1 VGRARNTRGA
11 TEGRWTF
18 NLAPRSCC
26 SGFSSSRSTFDLPGN
41 LKRAEELDQLLAQPG
56 VWDDPRRAGA
66 LAREASENRELI
78 KTWEQLEKRA
88 RDLIE
93 LDQLASGDPEL
104 ARQVAEE
111 EAKLAAELRSR
122 ELDLLFTDP
131 YANHNAVLTI
141 SVGQGGV
148 EAQDWVE
155 MLMRMYMKWAER
167 HRFEVE
173 VIDQSPGEEAGLKS
187 VTFIVRGPRAYGLL
201 RSEHG
206 VHRLVRISPFDQ
218 NHRRHTSF
226 ALVEVMPELESTD
239 EDAVVISPQDLRID
253 TYRSTGAGGQ
263 HVNKTD
269 SAVRIT
275 HLPTG
280 IVVTCQNE
288 RSQMKNRETAMKV
301 LKARLFQRQQQEA
314 AATLDQIR
322 GQVMPA
328 EFGSQIRNY
337 VLQPYTLVKDV
348 RTGLEV
354 GNAQA
359 VLDGDID
366 PFIEAWLRWRL
377 SQGRNGSAS

>member
-1 VGRARNTRGA
+1 M
-11 TEGRWTF
+11 
-18 NLAPRSCC
+18 
-26 SGFSSSRSTFDLPGN
+26 
-41 LKRAEELDQLLAQPG
+41 
-56 VWDDPRRAGA
+56 
-66 LAREASENRELI
+66 ARESFENRELGA
-78 KTWEQLEKRA
+78 TWEKLERRA
-88 RDLIE
+88 RDVVE
-93 LDQLASGDPEL
+93 LEELGQDDPEL
-104 ARQVAEE
+104 REQVNKELRAV
-111 EAKLAAELRSR
+111 AAELRQR

-131 YANHNAVLTI
+131 YAGHNAVLTL

-155 MLMRMYMKWAER
+155 MLMRMYLKWAEH
-167 HRFEVE
+167 HRFETE
-173 VIDQSPGEEAGLKS
+173 VLDTSQGEEAGLKS
-187 VTFIVRGPRAYGLL
+187 ATFIVRGPRAYGLL

-226 ALVEVMPELESTD
+226 ALVEVMPELESSD
-239 EDAVVISPQDLRID
+239 ESAVVINPQDLRID

-269 SAVRIT
+269 SAIRIT

-288 RSQMKNRETAMKV
+288 RSQMKNREMAMKV

-314 AATLDQIR
+314 AEKMDQIR

-348 RTGLEV
+348 RTGMEV

-359 VLDGDID
+359 VLDGEID

-377 SQGRNGSAS
+377 GQNGARD

>member
-1 VGRARNTRGA
+1 M
-11 TEGRWTF
+11 
-18 NLAPRSCC
+18 
-26 SGFSSSRSTFDLPGN
+26 
-41 LKRAEELDQLLAQPG
+41 
-56 VWDDPRRAGA
+56 
-66 LAREASENRELI
+66 AREAADHRQLI
-78 KTWEQLEKRA
+78 ASWDRLEKRA

-93 LDQLASGDPEL
+93 LDQLADGDSEL
-104 ARQVAEE
+104 EKQLAEE
-111 EAKLAAELRSR
+111 QAAIARELRSR

-131 YANHNAVLTI
+131 YANHNAVITI

-155 MLMRMYMKWAER
+155 MLMRMYLKWAER
-167 HRFEVE
+167 KRFETE
-173 VIDQSPGEEAGLKS
+173 ILDTSPGEEAGLKS
-187 VTFIVRGPRAYGLL
+187 ATFIVRGPRAYGLL

-226 ALVEVMPELESTD
+226 ALVEVMPELESSD
-239 EDAVVISPQDLRID
+239 EAAVVINAQDLRID

-269 SAVRIT
+269 SAIRIT

-288 RSQMKNRETAMKV
+288 RSQMKNREMAMKV
-301 LKARLFQRQQQEA
+301 LKSRLFQRQQQEA
-314 AATLDQIR
+314 AAQLDQIR
-322 GQVMPA
+322 GQILPA

-348 RTGLEV
+348 RTGMEV

-359 VLDGDID
+359 VLDGDLD

-377 SQGRNGSAS
+377 SQNPPDASNGKQSR

>member
-1 VGRARNTRGA
+1 MV
-11 TEGRWTF
+11 
-18 NLAPRSCC
+18 
-26 SGFSSSRSTFDLPGN
+26 
-41 LKRAEELDQLLAQPG
+41 QPG
-56 VWDDPRRAGA
+56 VWDDPARAGQM
-66 LAREASENRELI
+66 AREAAELRQLI
-78 KTWEQLEKRA
+78 AGWDRLEKRA

-93 LDQLASGDPEL
+93 LDQLAAGDPDL
-104 ARQVAEE
+104 QRQVEE
-111 EAKLAAELRSR
+111 EKAAIEAELRSR

-131 YANHNAVLTI
+131 YANPNAVVTI

-155 MLMRMYMKWAER
+155 MLMRMYLKWAER

-173 VIDQSPGEEAGLKS
+173 VIDQSPGEEAGFKS

-226 ALVEVMPELESTD
+226 ALVEVMPELESAD
-239 EDAVVISPQDLRID
+239 EGAVVINPQDLRID

-269 SAVRIT
+269 SAIRIT

-288 RSQMKNRETAMKV
+288 RSQMKNREMAMKV
-301 LKARLFQRQQQEA
+301 LKSRLFQRQQQEA
-314 AATLDQIR
+314 AAQLDQIR
-322 GQVMPA
+322 GQILPA

-348 RTGLEV
+348 RTGMEV

-359 VLDGDID
+359 VLDGDLD

-377 SQGRNGSAS
+377 SQNPPVASNSKQPR

>member
-1 VGRARNTRGA
+1 MV
-11 TEGRWTF
+11 
-18 NLAPRSCC
+18 
-26 SGFSSSRSTFDLPGN
+26 
-41 LKRAEELDQLLAQPG
+41 QPG
-56 VWDDPRRAGA
+56 VWDDPARAGQM
-66 LAREASENRELI
+66 AREAAENRQLVAS
-78 KTWEQLEKRA
+78 WDRLEKRA

-93 LDQLASGDPEL
+93 LAELGHGDPEL
-104 ARQVAEE
+104 ELQLDEE
-111 EAKLAAELRSR
+111 RAAISNDLRAR

-131 YANHNAVLTI
+131 FANHNAVVTL

-155 MLMRMYMKWAER
+155 MLMRMYLKWAER
-167 HRFEVE
+167 KGFETE
-173 VIDQSPGEEAGLKS
+173 IIDTSPGEEAGLKS

-226 ALVEVMPELESTD
+226 ALVEVMPELESSD
-239 EDAVVISPQDLRID
+239 ESAVVLNQQDLRID

-288 RSQMKNRETAMKV
+288 RSQMKNREMAMKV

-314 AATLDQIR
+314 AAQLDQIR
-322 GQVMPA
+322 GQIMPA

-366 PFIEAWLRWRL
+366 PFIESWLRWRL
-377 SQGRNGSAS
+377 SQNAPVASNSKQPR

>member
-1 VGRARNTRGA
+1 M
-11 TEGRWTF
+11 
-18 NLAPRSCC
+18 
-26 SGFSSSRSTFDLPGN
+26 
-41 LKRAEELDQLLAQPG
+41 
-56 VWDDPRRAGA
+56 
-66 LAREASENRELI
+66 ARESAENR
-78 KTWEQLEKRA
+78 QLVQGWDKLERRA

-93 LDQLASGDPEL
+93 LDDLASNDPEL
-104 ARQVAEE
+104 QKQVDKERAEITS
-111 EAKLAAELRSR
+111 ELRAR

-131 YANHNAVLTI
+131 YANHNAVITL

-155 MLMRMYMKWAER
+155 MLMRMYLKWAER
-167 HRFEVE
+167 KRFETE
-173 VIDQSPGEEAGLKS
+173 ILDTSPGEEAGLKS
-187 VTFIVRGPRAYGLL
+187 ATFIIRGPRAYGLL

-226 ALVEVMPELESTD
+226 ALVEVMPELEGSD
-239 EDAVVISPQDLRID
+239 EDAVVINSQDLRID

-269 SAVRIT
+269 SAIRIT

-288 RSQMKNRETAMKV
+288 RSQMKNREMAMKV

-314 AATLDQIR
+314 AAKMDQIR
-322 GQVMPA
+322 GQVLPA

-354 GNAQA
+354 GNAQS

-377 SQGRNGSAS
+377 SQNGAGA

>member
-1 VGRARNTRGA
+1 M
-11 TEGRWTF
+11 
-18 NLAPRSCC
+18 
-26 SGFSSSRSTFDLPGN
+26 
-41 LKRAEELDQLLAQPG
+41 
-56 VWDDPRRAGA
+56 
-66 LAREASENRELI
+66 AREAADNRALI
-78 KTWEQLEKRA
+78 ATWDRMERRA
-88 RDLIE
+88 RDLVE
-93 LDQLASGDPEL
+93 LDQLAHGDPEL
-104 ARQVAEE
+104 EKQLDEE
-111 EAKLAAELRSR
+111 RASLGREVRAH

-131 YANHNAVLTI
+131 YANHNAVITI

-155 MLMRMYMKWAER
+155 MLMRMYIKWAER

-187 VTFIVRGPRAYGLL
+187 VTFIVRGPRAYGLM

-239 EDAVVISPQDLRID
+239 ESAVVINPQDLRID

-269 SAVRIT
+269 SAIRIT

-314 AATLDQIR
+314 AEHLDQIR

-354 GNAQA
+354 GNAQS

-366 PFIEAWLRWRL
+366 PFIEAWLRSRL
-377 SQGRNGSAS
+377 SSSNGAGNGSRS

>member
-1 VGRARNTRGA
+1 
-11 TEGRWTF
+11 
-18 NLAPRSCC
+18 
-26 SGFSSSRSTFDLPGN
+26 
-41 LKRAEELDQLLAQPG
+41 
-56 VWDDPRRAGA
+56 VWDDPAHAGQM
-66 LAREASENRELI
+66 AREAAELRQLVGS
-78 KTWEQLEKRA
+78 WDRLEKRA

-93 LDQLASGDPEL
+93 LDEL
-104 ARQVAEE
+104 ARGDPDLERQLDEE
-111 EAKLAAELRSR
+111 RAAISNDLRAR

-131 YANHNAVLTI
+131 FANHNAVITL

-155 MLMRMYMKWAER
+155 MLMRMYLKWAER
-167 HRFEVE
+167 KRFETE
-173 VIDQSPGEEAGLKS
+173 IIDTSPGEEAGLKS
-187 VTFIVRGPRAYGLL
+187 ATFIVRGPRAYGLL

-226 ALVEVMPELESTD
+226 ALVEVMPELESSD
-239 EDAVVISPQDLRID
+239 ESAVVINQQDLRID

-288 RSQMKNRETAMKV
+288 RSQMKNREMAMKV

-314 AATLDQIR
+314 AAQLDQIR

-354 GNAQA
+354 GNAQS
-359 VLDGDID
+359 VLDGDVD
-366 PFIEAWLRWRL
+366 PFIESWLRWRL
-377 SQGRNGSAS
+377 GQN

>member
-1 VGRARNTRGA
+1 V
-11 TEGRWTF
+11 
-18 NLAPRSCC
+18 
-26 SGFSSSRSTFDLPGN
+26 
-41 LKRAEELDQLLAQPG
+41 QPG
-56 VWDDPRRAGA
+56 VWDEPARAGQM
-66 LAREASENRELI
+66 ARESAELRQQVGS
-78 KTWEQLEKRA
+78 WDRLEKRA

-93 LDQLASGDPEL
+93 LDEL
-104 ARQVAEE
+104 ARGDSDLERQLDEE
-111 EAKLAAELRSR
+111 RAAISNDLRGR

-131 YANHNAVLTI
+131 FASHNAVVTL

-155 MLMRMYMKWAER
+155 MLMRMYLKWAER
-167 HRFEVE
+167 KGFETE
-173 VIDQSPGEEAGLKS
+173 VIDTSPGEEAGLKS
-187 VTFIVRGPRAYGLL
+187 ATFIVRGQRAYGLL

-226 ALVEVMPELESTD
+226 ALVEVMPELESSD
-239 EDAVVISPQDLRID
+239 ESAVVINPQDLRID

-269 SAVRIT
+269 SAIRIT

-288 RSQMKNRETAMKV
+288 RSQMKNREMAMKV

-314 AATLDQIR
+314 AAQLDQIR
-322 GQVMPA
+322 GQILPA

-377 SQGRNGSAS
+377 GQNTAVASNSKQSR

>member
-1 VGRARNTRGA
+1 M
-11 TEGRWTF
+11 
-18 NLAPRSCC
+18 
-26 SGFSSSRSTFDLPGN
+26 
-41 LKRAEELDQLLAQPG
+41 
-56 VWDDPRRAGA
+56 
-66 LAREASENRELI
+66 ARESAELRQQVGS
-78 KTWEQLEKRA
+78 WDRLEKRA

-93 LDQLASGDPEL
+93 LDEL
-104 ARQVAEE
+104 ARGEPDLERQLDEE
-111 EAKLAAELRSR
+111 RAAISDDLRSR

-131 YANHNAVLTI
+131 FANHNAVVTL

-155 MLMRMYMKWAER
+155 MLMRMYVKWAER
-167 HRFEVE
+167 KGFETE
-173 VIDQSPGEEAGLKS
+173 IIDTSPGEEAGLKS
-187 VTFIVRGPRAYGLL
+187 ATFIARGPRAYGLL

-226 ALVEVMPELESTD
+226 ALVEVMPELESSD
-239 EDAVVISPQDLRID
+239 ESAVAINPQDLRID

-269 SAVRIT
+269 SAIRIT

-288 RSQMKNRETAMKV
+288 RSQMKNREMAMKV

-314 AATLDQIR
+314 AAQLDQIR
-322 GQVMPA
+322 GQLLPA

-366 PFIEAWLRWRL
+366 PFIESWLRWRL
-377 SQGRNGSAS
+377 SQNGAAASNSR

>member
-1 VGRARNTRGA
+1 M
-11 TEGRWTF
+11 
-18 NLAPRSCC
+18 
-26 SGFSSSRSTFDLPGN
+26 
-41 LKRAEELDQLLAQPG
+41 
-56 VWDDPRRAGA
+56 
-66 LAREASENRELI
+66 AREGADYRATI
-78 KTWEQLEKRA
+78 ATWDRLEKRA
-88 RDLIE
+88 RDLVE
-93 LDQLASGDPEL
+93 LDQLAEGDADLE
-104 ARQVAEE
+104 RQIAEE
-111 EAKLAAELRSR
+111 RASIERELRAH

-131 YANHNAVLTI
+131 YASHNAVVTI
-141 SVGQGGV
+141 SVGQGGI

-155 MLMRMYMKWAER
+155 MLMRMYLKWAER
-167 HRFEVE
+167 RSFETE
-173 VIDQSPGEEAGLKS
+173 VIDESRGEEAGLKS
-187 VTFIVRGPRAYGLL
+187 VTFIVHGPRAYGLM

-226 ALVEVMPELESTD
+226 ALVEVMPELED
-239 EDAVVISPQDLRID
+239 ADANAVVINPQDIRID

-288 RSQMKNRETAMKV
+288 RSQMKNREMAMKV

-314 AATLDQIR
+314 AEHLDQIR

-354 GNAQA
+354 GNTQA
-359 VLDGDID
+359 VLDGEID

-377 SQGRNGSAS
+377 SQAGAVAQAS

>member
-1 VGRARNTRGA
+1 M
-11 TEGRWTF
+11 
-18 NLAPRSCC
+18 
-26 SGFSSSRSTFDLPGN
+26 
-41 LKRAEELDQLLAQPG
+41 
-56 VWDDPRRAGA
+56 
-66 LAREASENRELI
+66 ARELADIRALI
-78 KTWEQLEKRA
+78 ATWDRLEKRA

-93 LDQLASGDPEL
+93 LDQLAAGDPEL
-104 ARQVAEE
+104 QEQVAEE
-111 EAKLAAELRSR
+111 KAAVEKELRSR

-131 YANHNAVLTI
+131 YAKNNAVITI
-141 SVGQGGV
+141 SVGQGGI

-155 MLMRMYMKWAER
+155 MLMRMYLKWAER
-167 HRFEVE
+167 RKFEVE
-173 VIDQSPGEEAGLKS
+173 VLETSPGEEAGLKS
-187 VTFIVRGPRAYGLL
+187 ATFIVRGPRGYGLL

-226 ALVEVMPELESTD
+226 ALVEVMPELERGD
-239 EDAVVISPQDLRID
+239 EDAVVINPGDLRID

-269 SAVRIT
+269 SAIRIT

-288 RSQMKNRETAMKV
+288 RSQMKNREMAMKV

-314 AATLDQIR
+314 AEQMDQIR
-322 GQVMPA
+322 GQILPA

-348 RTGLEV
+348 RTGLEI

-359 VLDGDID
+359 VLDGELD

-377 SQGRNGSAS
+377 SRNGEAA

>member
-1 VGRARNTRGA
+1 MGKELRA
-11 TEGRWTF
+11 
-18 NLAPRSCC
+18 
-26 SGFSSSRSTFDLPGN
+26 
-41 LKRAEELDQLLAQPG
+41 
-56 VWDDPRRAGA
+56 V
-66 LAREASENRELI
+66 ASEL
-78 KTWEQLEKRA
+78 Q
-88 RDLIE
+88 
-93 LDQLASGDPEL
+93 Q
-104 ARQVAEE
+104 
-111 EAKLAAELRSR
+111 R

-131 YANHNAVLTI
+131 YASHNAVMTL

-155 MLMRMYMKWAER
+155 MLMRMYLKWAER
-167 HRFEVE
+167 HKLDTEVL
-173 VIDQSPGEEAGLKS
+173 DTSPGEEAGLKS
-187 VTFIVRGPRAYGLL
+187 ATFIVRGPRAYGLL

-226 ALVEVMPELESTD
+226 ALVEVMPELESSD
-239 EDAVVISPQDLRID
+239 ESAVVINPQDLRID

-269 SAVRIT
+269 SAIRIT

-288 RSQMKNRETAMKV
+288 RSQIKNREMAMKV

-314 AATLDQIR
+314 AEQLDQIR

-348 RTGLEV
+348 RTGMEV

-359 VLDGDID
+359 VLDGEID

-377 SQGRNGSAS
+377 DQNGARD

>member
-1 VGRARNTRGA
+1 
-11 TEGRWTF
+11 
-18 NLAPRSCC
+18 
-26 SGFSSSRSTFDLPGN
+26 
-41 LKRAEELDQLLAQPG
+41 
-56 VWDDPRRAGA
+56 VWDDPAHAGQM
-66 LAREASENRELI
+66 AREAAELRQLVGS
-78 KTWEQLEKRA
+78 WDRLEKRA

-93 LDQLASGDPEL
+93 LDEL
-104 ARQVAEE
+104 ARGDLDLERQLDEE
-111 EAKLAAELRSR
+111 RAAISIDLRAR

-131 YANHNAVLTI
+131 FANHNAVITL

-155 MLMRMYMKWAER
+155 MLMRMYLKWAER
-167 HRFEVE
+167 KHFETE
-173 VIDQSPGEEAGLKS
+173 IIDTSPGEEAGLKS
-187 VTFIVRGPRAYGLL
+187 ATFIVRGPRAYGLL

-226 ALVEVMPELESTD
+226 ALVEVMPELESSD
-239 EDAVVISPQDLRID
+239 ESAVLINPQDLRID

-288 RSQMKNRETAMKV
+288 RSQMKNREMAMKV

-314 AATLDQIR
+314 AAQLDQIR

-354 GNAQA
+354 GNAQS

-366 PFIEAWLRWRL
+366 PFIESWLRWRL
-377 SQGRNGSAS
+377 GQNQTVASNSKQAR

>member
-1 VGRARNTRGA
+1 MV
-11 TEGRWTF
+11 
-18 NLAPRSCC
+18 
-26 SGFSSSRSTFDLPGN
+26 
-41 LKRAEELDQLLAQPG
+41 QPG
-56 VWDDPRRAGA
+56 VWDDPARAGQM
-66 LAREASENRELI
+66 AREAAELR
-78 KTWEQLEKRA
+78 QLVAGWDRLERRA

-93 LDQLASGDPEL
+93 LDQLADGDPEL
-104 ARQVAEE
+104 EKQLAEE
-111 EAKLAAELRSR
+111 KAAIANELRSR

-131 YANHNAVLTI
+131 YANHNAVITL

-155 MLMRMYMKWAER
+155 MLMRMYLKWAER
-167 HRFEVE
+167 KGFETE
-173 VIDQSPGEEAGLKS
+173 ILETSPGEEAGLKS
-187 VTFIVRGPRAYGLL
+187 ATFIVRGARAYGLL

-206 VHRLVRISPFDQ
+206 VHRLVGISPFDQ

-226 ALVEVMPELESTD
+226 ALVEVMPELESSD
-239 EDAVVISPQDLRID
+239 ESAVVINPQDLRID

-288 RSQMKNRETAMKV
+288 RSQMKNREMAMKV
-301 LKARLFQRQQQEA
+301 LKARLFQRQQQESA
-314 AATLDQIR
+314 AQLDQIG

-354 GNAQA
+354 GNTQS

-377 SQGRNGSAS
+377 SQNGAPHQPSASKSERPR

>member
-1 VGRARNTRGA
+1 MV
-11 TEGRWTF
+11 
-18 NLAPRSCC
+18 
-26 SGFSSSRSTFDLPGN
+26 
-41 LKRAEELDQLLAQPG
+41 QPG
-56 VWDDPRRAGA
+56 VWDDPARAGQM
-66 LAREASENRELI
+66 AREAAELRQLI
-78 KTWEQLEKRA
+78 ATWDRLEKRA

-93 LDQLASGDPEL
+93 LDQLADGDPERGEQL
-104 ARQVAEE
+104 AEE
-111 EAKLAAELRSR
+111 QAAIAKELRSR

-131 YANHNAVLTI
+131 YANHNAVITI

-155 MLMRMYMKWAER
+155 MLMRMYLKWAER
-167 HRFEVE
+167 KRFETE
-173 VIDQSPGEEAGLKS
+173 ILDTSPGEEAGLKS
-187 VTFIVRGPRAYGLL
+187 ATFIVRGPRAYGLL

-226 ALVEVMPELESTD
+226 ALVEVMPELESSD
-239 EDAVVISPQDLRID
+239 EAGVVINPQDLRVD

-269 SAVRIT
+269 SAIRIT

-288 RSQMKNRETAMKV
+288 RSQMKNREMAMKV
-301 LKARLFQRQQQEA
+301 LKSRLFQRQQQEA
-314 AATLDQIR
+314 AAQLDQIR
-322 GQVMPA
+322 GQILPA

-354 GNAQA
+354 GNAQS
-359 VLDGDID
+359 VLDGELD
-366 PFIEAWLRWRL
+366 PLIEAWLRWRL
-377 SQGRNGSAS
+377 SQNPPVASNSKQAR

>member
-1 VGRARNTRGA
+1 MRA
-11 TEGRWTF
+11 
-18 NLAPRSCC
+18 
-26 SGFSSSRSTFDLPGN
+26 D
-41 LKRAEELDQLLAQPG
+41 ELDAQLVQPG
-56 VWDDPRRAGA
+56 VWDDPSRAGQM
-66 LAREASENRELI
+66 ARESAELR
-78 KTWEQLEKRA
+78 QLVGSWDRLERRA

-93 LDQLASGDPEL
+93 LDEL
-104 ARQVAEE
+104 ARGDPDLEPPLGEE
-111 EAKLAAELRSR
+111 RAAISKELRSR

-131 YANHNAVLTI
+131 FANHNAVVTL

-155 MLMRMYMKWAER
+155 MRMYLKWAER
-167 HRFEVE
+167 KGFETE
-173 VIDQSPGEEAGLKS
+173 IIDTSPGEEAGLKS

-226 ALVEVMPELESTD
+226 ALVEVMPELEDAD
-239 EDAVVISPQDLRID
+239 EDAVAINPQDLRID

-288 RSQMKNRETAMKV
+288 RSQMKNREMAMKV

-314 AATLDQIR
+314 AAKMDQIR
-322 GQVMPA
+322 GQVLPA

-354 GNAQA
+354 GNTQS

-377 SQGRNGSAS
+377 SQNGASA

>member
-1 VGRARNTRGA
+1 MV
-11 TEGRWTF
+11 
-18 NLAPRSCC
+18 
-26 SGFSSSRSTFDLPGN
+26 
-41 LKRAEELDQLLAQPG
+41 QPG
-56 VWDDPRRAGA
+56 VWDDPARAGQM
-66 LAREASENRELI
+66 AREAAELRQLVAG
-78 KTWEQLEKRA
+78 WDRLEKRA

-93 LDQLASGDPEL
+93 LDQLADGDPEL
-104 ARQVAEE
+104 EQQLTEE
-111 EAKLAAELRSR
+111 KASIANDLRSR

-131 YANHNAVLTI
+131 YASHNAVVTL

-155 MLMRMYMKWAER
+155 MLMRMYLKWAER
-167 HRFEVE
+167 KGFDTEILE
-173 VIDQSPGEEAGLKS
+173 TSPGEEAGLKS
-187 VTFIVRGPRAYGLL
+187 ATFIVRGPRAYGLL

-226 ALVEVMPELESTD
+226 ALVEVMPELESSD
-239 EDAVVISPQDLRID
+239 ESAVVINQQDLRID

-288 RSQMKNRETAMKV
+288 RSQMKNREMAMKV
-301 LKARLFQRQQQEA
+301 LKARLFQRQQQESA
-314 AATLDQIR
+314 AQLDQIR

-354 GNAQA
+354 GNAQS
-359 VLDGDID
+359 VLDGDVD

-377 SQGRNGSAS
+377 SQNGAAQQTSASKSERPR

>member
-1 VGRARNTRGA
+1 M
-11 TEGRWTF
+11 
-18 NLAPRSCC
+18 
-26 SGFSSSRSTFDLPGN
+26 
-41 LKRAEELDQLLAQPG
+41 
-56 VWDDPRRAGA
+56 
-66 LAREASENRELI
+66 AREAAELRQLVAG
-78 KTWEQLEKRA
+78 WDRLEKRA

-93 LDQLASGDPEL
+93 LDQLADGDPEL
-104 ARQVAEE
+104 EQQLTEE
-111 EAKLAAELRSR
+111 KASIAHELRSR

-131 YANHNAVLTI
+131 YANHNAVVTL

-155 MLMRMYMKWAER
+155 MLMRMYLKWAER
-167 HRFEVE
+167 KGFETE
-173 VIDQSPGEEAGLKS
+173 ILETSPGEEAGLKS
-187 VTFIVRGPRAYGLL
+187 ATFIVRGPRAYGLL

-226 ALVEVMPELESTD
+226 ALVEVMPELESSD
-239 EDAVVISPQDLRID
+239 ESAVVINPQDLRID

-269 SAVRIT
+269 SAVRLT

-288 RSQMKNRETAMKV
+288 RSQMKNREMAMKV
-301 LKARLFQRQQQEA
+301 LKARLFQRQQQESA
-314 AATLDQIR
+314 AQLDQIR

-354 GNAQA
+354 GNAQS
-359 VLDGDID
+359 VLDGDVD

-377 SQGRNGSAS
+377 SQNGAAQQTSASKSERPR

>member
-1 VGRARNTRGA
+1 M
-11 TEGRWTF
+11 
-18 NLAPRSCC
+18 
-26 SGFSSSRSTFDLPGN
+26 
-41 LKRAEELDQLLAQPG
+41 
-56 VWDDPRRAGA
+56 
-66 LAREASENRELI
+66 AREVSENRALI
-78 KTWEQLEKRA
+78 ATWDRLEKRA

-93 LDQLASGDPEL
+93 LDQLAAGDPEL
-104 ARQVAEE
+104 QEQVAEE
-111 EAKLAAELRSR
+111 KAAIEKELRSR

-131 YANHNAVLTI
+131 YANHNAVITI
-141 SVGQGGV
+141 SVGQGGI

-155 MLMRMYMKWAER
+155 MLMRMYLRWAER
-167 HRFEVE
+167 RRFEVE
-173 VIDQSPGEEAGLKS
+173 ILETSPGEEAGLKS
-187 VTFIVRGPRAYGLL
+187 ATFIIRGPRAYGLL

-226 ALVEVMPELESTD
+226 ALVEVMPELERGD
-239 EDAVVISPQDLRID
+239 EDAVVINPQDLRVD

-269 SAVRIT
+269 SAIRIT

-288 RSQMKNRETAMKV
+288 RSQLKNREMAMKV

-314 AATLDQIR
+314 AAQMDQIR
-322 GQVMPA
+322 GQIMPA

-348 RTGLEV
+348 RTGVEI

-359 VLDGDID
+359 VLDGEID
-366 PFIEAWLRWRL
+366 PFIEAWLSWRL
-377 SQGRNGSAS
+377 NKSGEAVKT

>member
-1 VGRARNTRGA
+1 MV
-11 TEGRWTF
+11 
-18 NLAPRSCC
+18 
-26 SGFSSSRSTFDLPGN
+26 
-41 LKRAEELDQLLAQPG
+41 QPG
-56 VWDDPRRAGA
+56 VWDDPARAGQM
-66 LAREASENRELI
+66 AREAAEHRQLI
-78 KTWEQLEKRA
+78 GTWDRLERRA

-93 LDQLASGDPEL
+93 LDQLADGDPEL
-104 ARQVAEE
+104 ETQVAEE
-111 EAKLAAELRSR
+111 KAAIANELRSR

-131 YANHNAVLTI
+131 YANHNAVITM

-155 MLMRMYMKWAER
+155 MLMRMYLKWAER
-167 HRFEVE
+167 NHFETE
-173 VIDQSPGEEAGLKS
+173 ILETSPGEEAGLKS
-187 VTFIVRGPRAYGLL
+187 ATFIIRGPRAYGML

-226 ALVEVMPELESTD
+226 ALVEVMPELESSD
-239 EDAVVISPQDLRID
+239 EAAVVINPQDLRVD

-269 SAVRIT
+269 SAIRIT

-288 RSQMKNRETAMKV
+288 RSQMKNREMAMKV

-314 AATLDQIR
+314 AAQLDQIR
-322 GQVMPA
+322 GQILPA

-359 VLDGDID
+359 VLDGEID
-366 PFIEAWLRWRL
+366 PFIESWLRWRL
-377 SQGRNGSAS
+377 SENGAPDQGGASKPKQGR

>member
-1 VGRARNTRGA
+1 M
-11 TEGRWTF
+11 
-18 NLAPRSCC
+18 
-26 SGFSSSRSTFDLPGN
+26 
-41 LKRAEELDQLLAQPG
+41 
-56 VWDDPRRAGA
+56 
-66 LAREASENRELI
+66 AREAAELRQQVGS
-78 KTWEQLEKRA
+78 WDRLEKRA

-93 LDQLASGDPEL
+93 LDEL
-104 ARQVAEE
+104 ARGDSDLERQLDEE
-111 EAKLAAELRSR
+111 RAAISKELRSR

-131 YANHNAVLTI
+131 FANHNAVVTL

-155 MLMRMYMKWAER
+155 MLMRMYLKWAER
-167 HRFEVE
+167 KGFETE
-173 VIDQSPGEEAGLKS
+173 IIDTSPGEEAGLKS

-226 ALVEVMPELESTD
+226 ALVEIMPELESSD
-239 EDAVVISPQDLRID
+239 ESAVVINPQDLRID

-269 SAVRIT
+269 SAIRIT

-280 IVVTCQNE
+280 LVVTCQNE
-288 RSQMKNRETAMKV
+288 RSQMKNREMAMKV

-314 AATLDQIR
+314 AAQLDQIR
-322 GQVMPA
+322 GQVLPA

-359 VLDGDID
+359 VLDGDVD
-366 PFIEAWLRWRL
+366 PFIESWLRWRL
-377 SQGRNGSAS
+377 SQNGGDASNSR

>member
-1 VGRARNTRGA
+1 M
-11 TEGRWTF
+11 
-18 NLAPRSCC
+18 
-26 SGFSSSRSTFDLPGN
+26 
-41 LKRAEELDQLLAQPG
+41 
-56 VWDDPRRAGA
+56 
-66 LAREASENRELI
+66 AREASELRELI
-78 KTWEQLEKRA
+78 ATWDRLERRA
-88 RDLIE
+88 RDLVE
-93 LDQLASGDPEL
+93 LEQLAEDDPDLE
-104 ARQVAEE
+104 RQVAKER
-111 EAKLAAELRSR
+111 AALEREMR
-122 ELDLLFTDP
+122 THELDLLFTDP
-131 YANHNAVLTI
+131 YANHSAVVTI

-155 MLMRMYMKWAER
+155 MLLRMYLKWAER
-167 HRFEVE
+167 HGFETE
-173 VIDQSPGEEAGLKS
+173 VIDESRGEEAGLKS

-226 ALVEVMPELESTD
+226 ALVEVVPELESSD
-239 EDAVVISPQDLRID
+239 EASIAINPQDLRID

-288 RSQMKNRETAMKV
+288 RSQIKNREMAMKV

-314 AATLDQIR
+314 AENLERIR

-366 PFIEAWLRWRL
+366 PFIEAWLRWKL
-377 SQGRNGSAS
+377 GQNGAGPQAA

>member
-1 VGRARNTRGA
+1 M
-11 TEGRWTF
+11 
-18 NLAPRSCC
+18 
-26 SGFSSSRSTFDLPGN
+26 
-41 LKRAEELDQLLAQPG
+41 
-56 VWDDPRRAGA
+56 
-66 LAREASENRELI
+66 ARESSEHRDLI
-78 KTWEQLEKRA
+78 EAWDKLERRA

-93 LDQLASGDPEL
+93 LDELATNDPEL
-104 ARQVAEE
+104 QAQVDKERA
-111 EAKLAAELRSR
+111 AITAELRGR

-131 YANHNAVLTI
+131 YANHNAVMTL

-155 MLMRMYMKWAER
+155 MLMRMYLKWAER
-167 HRFEVE
+167 KRFETE
-173 VIDQSPGEEAGLKS
+173 IIDTSPGEEAGLKS
-187 VTFIVRGPRAYGLL
+187 ATFIVRGPRAYGLL

-226 ALVEVMPELESTD
+226 ALVEVMPELESSD
-239 EDAVVISPQDLRID
+239 ESAVVINPQDLRID

-269 SAVRIT
+269 SAIRIT

-288 RSQMKNRETAMKV
+288 RSQMKNREMAMKV

-322 GQVMPA
+322 GQIMPA

-348 RTGLEV
+348 RTGMEV
-354 GNAQA
+354 GNTQS

-377 SQGRNGSAS
+377 SQNGAKP

>member
-1 VGRARNTRGA
+1 M
-11 TEGRWTF
+11 
-18 NLAPRSCC
+18 
-26 SGFSSSRSTFDLPGN
+26 
-41 LKRAEELDQLLAQPG
+41 
-56 VWDDPRRAGA
+56 
-66 LAREASENRELI
+66 ARESAEHRQLTTSWDR
-78 KTWEQLEKRA
+78 LEKRA

-93 LDQLASGDPEL
+93 LDQLADGDPEL
-104 ARQVAEE
+104 ERQLEQEKASI
-111 EAKLAAELRSR
+111 AKELRAR

-131 YANHNAVLTI
+131 YANHNAVVTI

-155 MLMRMYMKWAER
+155 MLMRMYLKWAER
-167 HRFEVE
+167 KHVE
-173 VIDQSPGEEAGLKS
+173 TEIIETSPGEEAGLKS
-187 VTFIVRGPRAYGLL
+187 ATFIVRGPRAYGLL

-226 ALVEVMPELESTD
+226 ALVEVMPELESSD
-239 EDAVVISPQDLRID
+239 ESAVVINPQDLRID

-269 SAVRIT
+269 SAIRIT

-314 AATLDQIR
+314 AAQRDQIR

-377 SQGRNGSAS
+377 SQNGASEQPSASKVERPR